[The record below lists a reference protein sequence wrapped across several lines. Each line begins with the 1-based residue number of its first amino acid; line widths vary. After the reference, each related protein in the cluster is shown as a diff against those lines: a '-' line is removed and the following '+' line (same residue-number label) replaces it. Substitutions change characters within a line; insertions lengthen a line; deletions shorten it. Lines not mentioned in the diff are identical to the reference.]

1 MSNILLLGAGF
12 SNTWGG
18 WLSSEVQPY
27 LLGCPAVA
35 ADPALKAIVQRHNNF
50 EEALARVQGQYRHT
64 QSAQDRARLDAFQ
77 GALAEMFADMDKAYR
92 DTPFEFQN
100 DKEFLVRT
108 FLIRFNAIFTLNQDT
123 LLERHY
129 FNQNVQLGSEGKW
142 YGWQLPGV
150 HPIHDPS
157 RGPFDPRPTMYTPL
171 APSEFAVRK
180 GDQPCYKLHG
190 SSNWTTDEGGSLLVM
205 GANKATTLAGHPVLK
220 WYFDKFQE
228 YLSQPVRVMTIGY
241 GFRDEHINRAL
252 IDAAKQKKLQLFVVD
267 PLGDKAIA
275 QGNRSRGGAIYAR
288 EEIEE
293 ELEPVLI
300 GYSSRLLRGTFD
312 RDRAEHA
319 KILRFFKK

>member
-27 LLGCPAVA
+27 LLGCAAVM
-35 ADPALKAIVQRHNNF
+35 ADPTLKTIVQRHNNF
-50 EEALARVQGQYRHT
+50 EEALARLQGQYRHT
-64 QSAQDRARLDAFQ
+64 QSAEDRARLDAFQ

-108 FLIRFNAIFTLNQDT
+108 FLMRFNAIFTLNQDT

-150 HPIHDPS
+150 RPIHDPT

-171 APSEFAVRK
+171 EPSEFAVRK
-180 GDQPCYKLHG
+180 GDQPCYKLH
-190 SSNWTTDEGGSLLVM
+190 
-205 GANKATTLAGHPVLK
+205 AQA
-220 WYFDKFQE
+220 
-228 YLSQPVRVMTIGY
+228 IG
-241 GFRDEHINRAL
+241 RPM
-252 IDAAKQKKLQLFVVD
+252 KVD
-267 PLGDKAIA
+267 
-275 QGNRSRGGAIYAR
+275 RCW
-288 EEIEE
+288 
-293 ELEPVLI
+293 
-300 GYSSRLLRGTFD
+300 
-312 RDRAEHA
+312 
-319 KILRFFKK
+319 